1 MAALREQRL
10 ELGGFK
16 SRALEV
22 APDGE
27 ATGMPVLLLHGWSDS
42 ADTWRPLLAELARR
56 GRAAIA
62 LDMPG
67 FGTAQRLSPT
77 DPVLEQLDVFA
88 AAATRHWAAARG
100 SEIVLA
106 GNSLGGCAAM
116 RAAENPEL
124 PIAGIVPVAPAG
136 LAMARWFRIVEGER
150 LVRLLLSSPIPLPEF
165 LVRDAVGRVYRVL
178 AFADPRAA
186 DPAVVASFTRHLRTQ
201 RDLAAVLEIG
211 RRLFGELS
219 EPFRLGRVRCPVLL
233 VWGDRDRMVF
243 STGADRVLREVP
255 GSQIEIIERCGHCPQ
270 LEATERLAD
279 LLHSFDAEVRAGS
292 GAAAV

>member
-1 MAALREQRL
+1 MAALLERRL

-16 SRALEV
+16 TRALELS
-22 APDGE
+22 PDSGSG
-27 ATGMPVLLLHGWSDS
+27 AMPLVLLHGWSDS

-62 LDMPG
+62 VDMPG
-67 FGTAQRLSPT
+67 FGTAERLSESK
-77 DPVLEQLDVFA
+77 PVLQQLDAFA
-88 AAATRHWAAARG
+88 AAATRHWAAECGA
-100 SEIVLA
+100 EVVLV
-106 GNSLGGCAAM
+106 GNSLGGCASM

-150 LVRLLLSSPIPLPEF
+150 LVRLLLSSPVPLPEF
-165 LVRDAVGRVYRVL
+165 VVRDAVARVYRVL
-178 AFADPRAA
+178 AFADPRGA
-186 DPAVVASFTRHLRTQ
+186 DPAVVASFTRHLRSQ

-211 RRLFGELS
+211 HRLFGELS
-219 EPFRLGRVRCPVLL
+219 DPFRLDQVRCPVLL
-233 VWGDRDRMVF
+233 IWGDRDRMVY

-255 GSQIEIIERCGHCPQ
+255 GSQIEVIEHCGHCPQ

-279 LLHSFDAEVRAGS
+279 LLDGFDAEVRAGS